1 MFQFEINFDDTLS
14 YICLV
19 LMLVLSEILI
29 FSCGDCGNVIA
40 FFFFFF
46 KIKSHKTPMNNFI
59 ILLCVTLV
67 SL

>member
-46 KIKSHKTPMNNFI
+46 SHKLSQKTYE
-59 ILLCVTLV
+59 
-67 SL
+67 

>member
-40 FFFFFF
+40 FFFFFLKK
-46 KIKSHKTPMNNFI
+46 KIKKKQLIN
-59 ILLCVTLV
+59 L
-67 SL
+67 

>member
-40 FFFFFF
+40 FFFFF
-46 KIKSHKTPMNNFI
+46 SHKLSQKTYE
-59 ILLCVTLV
+59 
-67 SL
+67 

>member
-46 KIKSHKTPMNNFI
+46 NKNSQKRPMNNFI
-59 ILLCVTLV
+59 SLLCVTLV